1 MDKKTLSFLKRYGF
15 TLNSP
20 CPKCEEVREYLKK
33 DYPEEYYMYV
43 DLKVRKK
50 AMRAANKL
58 KKKDYENMK
67 LYYKEWDKVFK
78 RERKKIT
85 KDILQNR

>member
-1 MDKKTLSFLKRYGF
+1 MDNKTLKFLKDYGF
-15 TLNSP
+15 SLNGP
-20 CPKCEEVREYLKK
+20 CEVYAKVREYLKK
-33 DYPEEYYMYV
+33 DYPEEYYLYV

-58 KKKDYENMK
+58 KKKDYENKK

-78 RERKKIT
+78 QERKKLT
-85 KDILQNR
+85 QDILQNR